1 LVFGKEKRFKNMK
14 KAFNGYQNLHNLSRH
29 ARILQ
34 GIQSILGWD
43 QETYLPSE
51 GSNFRAEQLKVL
63 AGLIHKERT
72 SKKFAS
78 TLNKLINIKTG
89 KILQKDLSKPQEAAL
104 RAWKIDYQREV
115 ALPGKFV
122 EDFAKLTSEA
132 KHAWIQAKKQQSFEQ
147 FRPFLEKIVSM
158 CRHKADLIGYK
169 EHPYD
174 ALLEEFEPGIR
185 TSEVTTL
192 FQSLQISTLKL
203 LKKIR
208 SAQQIQD
215 SFLHQKISEKDQML
229 FSQTLLKLIGYPK
242 EYGRLDISAHPF
254 SSSSHPTDSRITTRI
269 DPFNFISNIRTIL
282 HECGHAFYEMGLSVD
297 NYGSPLGE
305 AISLGVHES
314 QSRWWE
320 TLIGMSKP
328 FWQFCLPHI
337 KKHFKGKL
345 DDVSVESCWKAIN
358 KVEPSLIRV
367 EADEVTYAL
376 HVILRFEL
384 ELALIEGSLLVKKL
398 PEAWNEKMHALL
410 GISPKNHAEG
420 CLQDVHWSF
429 GAFGYFPTYTLGNMY
444 AAHLFQGFEKTFSNW
459 ADLISNGEFLFMK
472 NWLKENIHQ
481 HGRAYSSLELL
492 KKVTGKAFTAKSFA
506 DYLTNKYQHVYN
518 IH

>member
-1 LVFGKEKRFKNMK
+1 MK
-14 KAFNGYQNLHNLSRH
+14 KASNGYQTLHSLSRH
-29 ARILQ
+29 SRILQ
-34 GIQSILGWD
+34 GIQSLLEWD
-43 QETYLPSE
+43 QETYMPSE
-51 GSNFRAEQLKVL
+51 GSGIRAEQLKAL
-63 AGLIHKERT
+63 AGLIHKEKT

-89 KILQKDLSKPQEAAL
+89 KILRKDLLKPQEAAL
-104 RAWKIDYQREV
+104 RAWKRDYRREV

-132 KHAWIQAKKQQSFEQ
+132 KHAWIYAKKQQSFEQ
-147 FRPFLEKIVSM
+147 FCPYLEKIVSM

-174 ALLEEFEPGIR
+174 ALLEEFEPGIT
-185 TSEVTTL
+185 TSEVATL

-208 SAQQIQD
+208 SAKQIQG
-215 SFLHQKISEKDQML
+215 SFLHQNVSEKDQML
-229 FSQTLLKLIGYPK
+229 FSQTLLKLIGYTK
-242 EYGRLDISAHPF
+242 EHGRLDISAHPF

-269 DPFNFISNIRTIL
+269 DPSNFVSNIRTVL
-282 HECGHAFYEMGLSVD
+282 HECGHAFYEMGLPID

-320 TLIGMSKP
+320 TLVGMSKP
-328 FWQFCLPHI
+328 FWRFCLPHL
-337 KKHFKGKL
+337 KKHLKGKL
-345 DDVSVESCWKAIN
+345 DGVSVESFWIAIN

-398 PEAWNEKMHALL
+398 PEAWNEKMHTLL

-444 AAHLFQGFEKTFSNW
+444 AAHLFQGFEKTFPKWSEN
-459 ADLISNGEFLFMK
+459 ISNGEFLFMK

-492 KKVTGKAFTAKSFA
+492 KNVTGKPFTAKAFS
-506 DYLTNKYQHVYN
+506 DYLTNKYHAIYN